1 VNWLSPVKVRRMLI
15 AGTKKMVLYDDM
27 ENVEKVRVFDKGID
41 VNTREAEYQMLV
53 NYRSGE
59 MYSPVLDN
67 TEALKALLQEFID
80 AIQENRQPLT
90 SGQDGLEVVRIL
102 EATQVSI
109 KNDSKKINL

>member
-1 VNWLSPVKVRRMLI
+1 VKVRRTLI

-41 VNTREAEYQMLV
+41 VESREAEYQLLV

-67 TEALKALLQEFID
+67 TEALKALIQEFVD
-80 AIQENRQPLT
+80 SVKENRAPKT

-102 EATQVSI
+102 EATQESI
-109 KNDSKKINL
+109 KNDSKKVYL

>member
-1 VNWLSPVKVRRMLI
+1 M
-15 AGTKKMVLYDDM
+15 
-27 ENVEKVRVFDKGID
+27 VFDKGIN

>member
-1 VNWLSPVKVRRMLI
+1 
-15 AGTKKMVLYDDM
+15 
-27 ENVEKVRVFDKGID
+27 
-41 VNTREAEYQMLV
+41 MLV